1 MSTVNPDAKRP
12 SEYCKSKLGLKNV
25 KSPDF
30 IKSYFENP
38 DFLVES
44 IKEYH
49 RVHKQK
55 KDEASLY
62 DLIKDK

>member
-1 MSTVNPDAKRP
+1 M
-12 SEYCKSKLGLKNV
+12 

-62 DLIKDK
+62 DLIKNK